1 MDIVKKSSRNGS
13 YFVFSF
19 IDEKDRDFWF
29 KQLER
34 CVNNSPDKGVAEEL
48 RDILSRLVHRT
59 DDKYATKQYAFTG
72 MLFPGEFIRFAQ
84 ATALLMLLYNSVVD
98 EAALKR
104 MTKDFEKYDTESSED
119 ESDDEYAEDEEYDD
133 DKAMADMLDMMNDDS
148 ASSDEE

>member
-29 KQLER
+29 KQLE
-34 CVNNSPDKGVAEEL
+34 CCANHSPDREVAEEL
-48 RDILSRLVHRT
+48 RDILSTLVYRT

-104 MTKDFEKYDTESSED
+104 MAKDFEEYDTESSED
-119 ESDDEYAEDEEYDD
+119 ESEEKTEEEYDD

-148 ASSDEE
+148 VSSDE